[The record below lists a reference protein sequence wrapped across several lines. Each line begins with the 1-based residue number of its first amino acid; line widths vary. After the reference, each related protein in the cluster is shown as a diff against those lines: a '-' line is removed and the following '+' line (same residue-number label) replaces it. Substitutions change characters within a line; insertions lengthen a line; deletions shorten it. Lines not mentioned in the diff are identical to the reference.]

1 MGMGWVL
8 FMAGCILASLIVL
21 QLAVRNNHV
30 LGPEAFN
37 GAFAMHGMG
46 MIFFFAMA
54 MAFGLA
60 NYVVPLQIGA
70 RDMAFPRL
78 NAFSFWT
85 TFFGGCFLF
94 TSYVAGPGLYG
105 TGAAP
110 DASWFALAPLTSR
123 AFSPGNNID
132 YWSLGLLIS
141 GVGTIT
147 GGVNVMVPIF
157 CYRCKWMTLSRLP
170 LFTWLVLVTM
180 FLVVMFFPRLSAA
193 PLLSRF

>member
-1 MGMGWVL
+1 MANSTDTLKEIGTELAPAPPGHEHGTLTAWIQDLIFTVDHKKLGFLYIGMGWL
-8 FMAGCILASLIVL
+8 FFIAGGILASLIRL
-21 QLAVRNNHV
+21 QLAVPNNHV
-30 LGPEAFN
+30 LDPEAFN
-37 GAFAMHGMG
+37 GAFTMHGTA

-54 MAFGLA
+54 MVFGLA
-60 NYVVPLQIGA
+60 NYIVPLQIGA

-123 AFSPGNNID
+123 AFFRPATISIIGRWVSLTQLASARSP
-132 YWSLGLLIS
+132 
-141 GVGTIT
+141 
-147 GGVNVMVPIF
+147 
-157 CYRCKWMTLSRLP
+157 
-170 LFTWLVLVTM
+170 
-180 FLVVMFFPRLSAA
+180 AA
-193 PLLSRF
+193 

>member
-1 MGMGWVL
+1 
-8 FMAGCILASLIVL
+8 
-21 QLAVRNNHV
+21 
-30 LGPEAFN
+30 
-37 GAFAMHGMG
+37 
-46 MIFFFAMA
+46 MA
-54 MAFGLA
+54 MVFGLA

-132 YWSLGLLIS
+132 YWSLRFRPHRLAALTS
-141 GVGTIT
+141 RPD
-147 GGVNVMVPIF
+147 VPG
-157 CYRCKWMTLSRLP
+157 P
-170 LFTWLVLVTM
+170 
-180 FLVVMFFPRLSAA
+180 
-193 PLLSRF
+193 